1 MKRLLLLG
9 ASTVLALAAA
19 EVCLTLLGLPAPI
32 GQIDFFDEGLGDTS
46 VFAPDEELF
55 WRLRPDTK
63 RYLTNEVGFRG
74 RWPSR
79 EKEPGDLRIACVGD
93 SCTFGTE
100 VRYESSW
107 GKRLERLLQAR
118 FPHRFVESIVAGM
131 PGHSLFQSTKAFE
144 QLVLPLRPDVTV
156 VYAGAWNDYSDAIE
170 RNDPDTYREL
180 HSPTPRTWR
189 MLRELAGPPTGSG
202 PRVPLEDF
210 RACLRQLIGQA
221 RAAESRVF
229 VVLPPLPA
237 STYEQFP
244 LALEYRA
251 ALEATCR
258 SEQVETLDG
267 TALFE
272 PHLANV
278 REWVPALDGRWPVFQ
293 DRVHPTA
300 FGYDLLAR
308 ALAERIGPWF
318 EDAAPRPSDLRV
330 DTAEWSGTSLL
341 VRGLGFKS
349 TPIDRAH
356 WGDWWLPQ
364 LEVLDDTA
372 LRVGGWTY
380 FPPGTA
386 PLELSGPGGV
396 LASTAPIA
404 LAAPELH
411 AELLPEAEG
420 STLQVTADLRP
431 GDAVYLFLSGELRAE
446 PAATR
451 YGEFRLAATPD
462 GRPPGL
468 ETGTFEFLRL
478 KLMSVDG
485 RCDEQGH
492 FLWRTRL
499 DLAKLPEVPD
509 SIHVQALVADAHRSE
524 YAVLTPVVSVA
535 LKL

>member
-9 ASTVLALAAA
+9 GSTVLALLAV
-19 EVCLTLLGLPAPI
+19 EVALTLLGLPAPI

-63 RYLTNEVGFRG
+63 RYVANEVGFRG

-79 EKEPGDLRIACVGD
+79 EKDPSDLRIACLGD

-100 VRYESSW
+100 VRYEATW

-131 PGHSLFQSTKAFE
+131 PGHSLFQSRKAFE
-144 QLVLPLRPDVTV
+144 QLVLPLRPDVTI
-156 VYAGAWNDYSDAIE
+156 VYAGAWNDYADALE
-170 RNDPDTYREL
+170 RNDPDTYGEL
-180 HSPTPRTWR
+180 HSSTPRTWR
-189 MLRELAGPPTGSG
+189 MIRERAGRPAGTG
-202 PRVPLEDF
+202 PRVPLETF
-210 RACLRQLIGQA
+210 RACLRHVIEQA
-221 RAAESRVF
+221 RAVDSRVF

-258 SEQVETLDG
+258 GYKVETLDG

-272 PHLANV
+272 PYLV
-278 REWVPALDGRWPVFQ
+278 DTRGWVPALDGRWPVFQ

-318 EDAAPRPSDLRV
+318 EDAPPRPSDLRV
-330 DTAEWSGTSLL
+330 DSTQWDGASLL
-341 VRGLGFKS
+341 VRGRGFES
-349 TPIDRAH
+349 TPIDRVH
-356 WGDWWLPQ
+356 WGDWWLPE
-364 LEVLDDTA
+364 LEVQGDTL

-380 FPPGTA
+380 FPPGDA
-386 PLELSGPGGV
+386 PLELTGPGGV
-396 LASTAPIA
+396 LARTEPVTVE
-404 LAAPELH
+404 APELR
-411 AELLPEAEG
+411 AEFLEG
-420 STLQVTADLRP
+420 GSLLQVTADLRP
-431 GDAVYLFLSGELRAE
+431 GDAVYLFLSGDLRSE

-451 YGEFRLAATPD
+451 YGEFRLAADPD
-462 GRPPGL
+462 GRPPGA
-468 ETGTFEFLRL
+468 EEGTFEFLHL
-478 KLMSVDG
+478 KLMTVDG
-485 RCDEQGH
+485 RCGEDGSFQ
-492 FLWRTRL
+492 WQTRL
-499 DLAKLPEVPD
+499 DFTKLAEVPEAV
-509 SIHVQALVADAHRSE
+509 HVQALVADAHRSE
-524 YAVLTPVVSVA
+524 YAVLTPVVSVS
-535 LKL
+535 LER